1 MKKLLIT
8 ILACLIC
15 LQALMPCF
23 AFEEL
28 SKGSKGDAV
37 VELQNRLNEL
47 GYSVGNAD
55 GDFGGKTEKAI
66 EMFQSDNG
74 LTVTGMVDDDT
85 YSKLFPASADS
96 EAVTDNTSDTQ
107 EEMKNDN
114 ERQIETGN
122 PKVVD
127 VLAYSVGPAILL
139 DNNEIYTVKYNEDSF
154 VFSDVVSATD
164 YGDNIIATRAD
175 GSTFVYRGNGTL
187 LESNRYEL
195 DDDWTDMA
203 LVADGMYHAVGLKKD
218 GTWISAG
225 EYRNHECDVDN
236 WKDIVALDVG
246 YHHTVGLKSDGTV
259 VATGDNS
266 HKQCNVSQWSDIVAI
281 CVDGDVTL
289 GLKSDGT
296 VVATGDDSN
305 NECFVGRWKNVVA
318 IQNDQGHAS
327 VGLTRDGKIL
337 STDPKREEAL
347 NSLIP
352 DNYHTDDIIR
362 FYCDTYDLI
371 RGDSYVMFVKNDGIA
386 DMFGKG
392 EYLGVAERLKHH
404 IEHGFDPTYQ
414 ISTDNSYYS
423 AEECTTIALSYMKE
437 HISMYLK
444 NPSSLQINGT
454 SCVNGDGTTYW
465 ITIDYSAMNSFG
477 GYDRENYYCQVDYMT
492 GEVLAGGTI
501 G

>member
-236 WKDIVALDVG
+236 WKDIVAIAAG
-246 YHHTVGLKSDGTV
+246 NSHTIGLKADGTV
-259 VATGDNS
+259 VA
-266 HKQCNVSQWSDIVAI
+266 
-281 CVDGDVTL
+281 
-289 GLKSDGT
+289 
-296 VVATGDDSN
+296 
-305 NECFVGRWKNVVA
+305 VG
-318 IQNDQGHAS
+318 QNDYGQCDVSGWKLFKSEDEKESEYKAACRLQNT
-327 VGLTRDGKIL
+327 GTWDNINN
-337 STDPKREEAL
+337 AL
-347 NSLIP
+347 NMFNGLGNYKDSPTRAKWCYGSL
-352 DNYHTDDIIR
+352 
-362 FYCDTYDLI
+362 L
-371 RGDSYVMFVKNDGIA
+371 
-386 DMFGKG
+386 
-392 EYLGVAERLKHH
+392 
-404 IEHGFDPTYQ
+404 
-414 ISTDNSYYS
+414 
-423 AEECTTIALSYMKE
+423 
-437 HISMYLK
+437 
-444 NPSSLQINGT
+444 
-454 SCVNGDGTTYW
+454 
-465 ITIDYSAMNSFG
+465 
-477 GYDRENYYCQVDYMT
+477 T
-492 GEVLAGGTI
+492 GEKSALQKELANLKGLFTGRRRKEI
-501 G
+501 EARLAQIESELK